1 MKYTIEFVEVGKT
14 TTGKTKATLTLKDE
28 AGALHDHVTA
38 WGDFPKF
45 EELMMGRTVE
55 GDIAVKV
62 NGQYTNKTLYPP
74 RTEQSAPIRRQPS
87 GITKAMEKKEA
98 SIEKAQDRKE
108 SSMEKLAA
116 IRDATILTQA
126 LVSKLDVV
134 EFAEMEVIWKKWHAF
149 IKGEIEGTPF

>member
-28 AGALHDHVTA
+28 KGEVHDHVTA

-55 GDIAVKV
+55 GNIATKV

-87 GITKAMEKKEA
+87 GIVKAMEKKEA
-98 SIEKAQDRKE
+98 SIAKFQDSKQERIE
-108 SSMEKLAA
+108 RSAA

-126 LVSKLDVV
+126 LVSKLDTVSF
-134 EFAEMEVIWKKWHAF
+134 EEMEEIWKKWHKF
-149 IKGEIEGTPF
+149 IKDEFIGEPF